1 MPDINASTPRENY
14 TIAGKEFSVLIPY
27 AAGDVLNANEA
38 ATLNQT
44 WAENA
49 RNNFAKKVKEAVEG
63 GTFDQDSM
71 QLALDD
77 YLETYQFGVRA
88 SGGGRVGDPI
98 LAEALSIT
106 KDRVRDA
113 LVKKGAKLKD
123 YKAGDITDMAR
134 QVLARNDDKAN
145 AIMELARQ
153 RVEAAKALDD
163 DTLDIGGLE
172 PALVSEEAP
181 VAKVKK
187 GAAAPAEA

>member
-1 MPDINASTPRENY
+1 MPAITNDTARENY
-14 TIAGKEFSVLIPY
+14 TIAGKEFSILIPY
-27 AAGDVLNANEA
+27 LAGDVLNANEA

-49 RNNFAKKVKEAVEG
+49 RNNFAKKVKEAVEAG
-63 GTFDQDSM
+63 SFDQDAM

-77 YLETYQFGVRA
+77 YLENYEFGVRT
-88 SGGGRVGDPI
+88 GGGRIGDPV
-98 LAEALSIT
+98 LAEAMSIT

-123 YKAGDITDMAR
+123 YKAGDISAMAK
-134 QVLARNDDKAN
+134 QVLERKDAKAD

-163 DTLDIGGLE
+163 DAIDIGGLE
-172 PALVSEEAP
+172 PAQPSADEAP
-181 VAKVKK
+181 APKAKK
-187 GAAAPAEA
+187 GAATVEA